1 MEACSQS
8 KYNVLR
14 QKIRGFMKII
24 KTVIFTLVVSSCI
37 FAQNLSTSNK
47 VDVTSS
53 ATQKKHKVDGVS
65 SASEMV
71 IEKRYHRL
79 AVLWTTDNK
88 EVFTKVVFPYVL
100 NSKKMNW
107 WNEVTLIIWGPSS
120 KLLASDK
127 DLQKLIGKLR
137 KEGIILTAC
146 KWCSDEYKVSEIL
159 ADLNIDVKYMGKPL
173 TEFLQ
178 NDSKVITF

>member
-1 MEACSQS
+1 
-8 KYNVLR
+8 
-14 QKIRGFMKII
+14 MKIL
-24 KTVIFTLVVSSCI
+24 KTAIFTLLFFTCL
-37 FAQNLSTSNK
+37 FAQSHSTEKK
-47 VDVTSS
+47 VDGVSS
-53 ATQKKHKVDGVS
+53 ATDKTHKVDGVS

-71 IEKRYHRL
+71 VEKKYQRL

-107 WNEVTLIIWGPSS
+107 WDEVTLIVWGPSS
-120 KLLASDK
+120 KLLGSDK
-127 DLQKLIGKLR
+127 ELQELIGKLR
-137 KEGIILTAC
+137 EEGIILTAC